1 MRPRLNRA
9 RNDEGP
15 LSVAADKGL
24 REFNS
29 TNTHQSTA
37 SWADVNRLAQPIRYV
52 PEAAFWVAPVCR
64 GRRDVFVAAGVGKSS
79 EALRVA
85 SCCP

>member
-1 MRPRLNRA
+1 MRSQHRRQNE
-9 RNDEGP
+9 EGP
-15 LSVAADKGL
+15 SVPGTSL
-24 REFNS
+24 REFTS
-29 TNTHQSTA
+29 INTLYSAA

-52 PEAAFWVAPVCR
+52 PAAALWVAPVCR

>member
-1 MRPRLNRA
+1 MKRPLQRA

-24 REFNS
+24 RDFTS
-29 TNTHQSTA
+29 TNTHQSTG

-52 PEAAFWVAPVCR
+52 RAAALWVAPVCR
-64 GRRDVFVAAGVGKSS
+64 GRQNVFVAVGVGKSS

-85 SCCP
+85 SCA